1 MLRGLELGQ
10 VIRSLMKS
18 TESGQIELGI
28 PCLPA
33 TRTIAAIRAQF
44 QFILDMLEKHDWQ
57 IKICASALGIS
68 RKNLWQK
75 MRRLNISR
83 G

>member
-1 MLRGLELGQ
+1 
-10 VIRSLMKS
+10 MKS
-18 TESGQIELGI
+18 TKSGQIELGLAR
-28 PCLPA
+28 LPA
-33 TRTIAAIRAQF
+33 MRTVPAIRAQL

-57 IKICASALGIS
+57 IQICASALGIS